1 MSMKQEILDYID
13 SAIESADDTIEHAYK
28 FDCILMD
35 WAEVDIRELSQ
46 RKIEL
51 ARFRAAFMQGITT
64 LKGKQAESYAKIM
77 CEAVETITSYQD

>member
-28 FDCILMD
+28 FDNILMD
-35 WAEVDIRELSQ
+35 WAELDIRESSE
-46 RKIEL
+46 RKLEL
-51 ARFRAAFMQGITT
+51 VRFRAAFAQGIT